1 MPDVP
6 PDLVLHGGNVVTLD
20 DARPRAEAV
29 AVRGGVIQEL
39 GDTELLLERVTAA
52 SEVIDLDGRTVVPGF
67 NDVHAHMDREGLKEL
82 RPSLAGARCIAD
94 ILEIVAGLARDA
106 PAGDWIVTM
115 PVGTAPYYFG
125 GPETLAERRMP
136 TRRELDGAAPDHPVC
151 IGAVFGNWGAPPGYT
166 ALNTRALALNG
177 IDGGTSPRCRGVEI
191 VRDAA
196 GVPTGVIIE
205 RNARPTADFDLLPAV
220 PRFGYA
226 DRLEGL
232 RRSMRTYNA
241 VGTTSVYEG
250 HGLAAQTI
258 AAYRELWE
266 RGEMSVRAALVL
278 SPAWRDVSEARAAV
292 RDWLAFARGRG
303 IGDPWLTITGVHV
316 AVGGD
321 AQVAELARA
330 DLPNTGWSGFVEQA
344 NSLAEYRDYCLVA
357 AENDLRVNTIV
368 GDGLA
373 DVLPILE
380 SVDERHPLAGRRWVI
395 QHVART
401 TAEDLQR
408 LRRLGL
414 YVTTIPVY
422 YLWKG
427 GGRYLDAPDGGETVV
442 PHRTMLNLGIPLS
455 AGTDNIPCDPFFT
468 LWTMAT
474 RRERLSDRVLGR
486 GQRLSGAE
494 ALRLMTREGAWL
506 SFDENRKGI
515 LAPGRYADMAVLSDD
530 PCTIDPQAL
539 KDLACHAT
547 IVGGRIV
554 HRDL

>member
-29 AVRGGVIQEL
+29 AVRGGVIQEV
-39 GDTELLLERVTAA
+39 GDTELLLDRVTAA
-52 SEVIDLDGRTVVPGF
+52 SEVIDLDGRTVIPGF
-67 NDVHAHMDREGLKEL
+67 NDVHAHMDREGLKQL

-226 DRLEGL
+226 DRVEGL

-278 SPAWRDVSEARAAV
+278 SPTWRDVSQARAAV

-530 PCTIDPQAL
+530 PCTVDPQAL

-554 HRDL
+554 HRDR

>member
-29 AVRGGVIQEL
+29 AVRGGVIQEV
-39 GDTELLLERVTAA
+39 GDTELLLDRVTAA
-52 SEVIDLDGRTVVPGF
+52 TEVIHLDGRTVVPGF

-278 SPAWRDVSEARAAV
+278 SPTWRDVSQARAAV

-321 AQVAELARA
+321 AQVADLARA

-401 TAEDLQR
+401 TAGDLQR

-427 GGRYLDAPDGGETVV
+427 GGRYLDDPDGGESVV
-442 PHRTMLNLGIPLS
+442 PHRTMLNLGVPLS

-530 PCTIDPQAL
+530 PCTVDPQAL

-554 HRDL
+554 HRDR

>member
-29 AVRGGVIQEL
+29 AVRGGVIQEV

-67 NDVHAHMDREGLKEL
+67 NDVHAHMDREGLKQL

-226 DRLEGL
+226 DRVEGL

-278 SPAWRDVSEARAAV
+278 SPTWRDVSQARAAV

-530 PCTIDPQAL
+530 PCTVDPQAL

-554 HRDL
+554 HRDR